1 MTVAAH
7 VPANA
12 PTLVVVGAAGQVGF
26 ELVRALAPLGR
37 VVALTRAE
45 CDLADPD
52 AAAEAVRR
60 AAPHVVVN
68 AAAYTAVDRAEQDA
82 DTCRRVNT
90 DAVGVMAAAAAS
102 LGAPFV
108 HYSTDYVFDGD
119 KGAPYVE
126 SDPTNPLGVYGRTKL
141 DGERAAAENPAH
153 LVFRT
158 SWVYAT
164 RGHNFLRTML
174 RLARERDELR
184 VVADQRGAPTWARA
198 IADATAQVVGAAL
211 HAPEGAESWVRDRA
225 GVYHMTAAGETTW
238 HAFAEAIL
246 DGDPARAEQ
255 RAARVVPIATRDYP
269 TPAHRPACSL
279 LDNGKLAATFG
290 LRLPDW
296 RVQLGLAQAT

>member
-1 MTVAAH
+1 M
-7 VPANA
+7 

-26 ELVRALAPLGR
+26 ELMRALTPLGR

-45 CDLADPD
+45 CDLADPE
-52 AAAEAVRR
+52 AAAAAVRH
-60 AAPHVVVN
+60 AAPNVMIN

-82 DTCRRVNT
+82 DTCRRVNAE
-90 DAVGVMAAAAAS
+90 AVGRMAAAAAS

-119 KGAPYVE
+119 KGTPYRE
-126 SDPTNPLGVYGRTKL
+126 GDSTSPLGVYGRTKR
-141 DGERAAAENPAH
+141 DGERAAAAANPAH

-198 IADATAQVVGAAL
+198 IAEATAQVVGAAL
-211 HAPEGAESWVRDRA
+211 RAPEGVDAWMRARA

-238 HAFAEAIL
+238 HGFAEAIL
-246 DGDPARAEQ
+246 AGDPARAEQ
-255 RAARVVPIATRDYP
+255 RAARVVPIATTEFP
-269 TPAHRPACSL
+269 TPARRPACSL
-279 LDNGKLAATFG
+279 LDNAKLAAAFG
-290 LRLPDW
+290 IRLPDW
-296 RVQLGLAQAT
+296 RAQLALAQEA